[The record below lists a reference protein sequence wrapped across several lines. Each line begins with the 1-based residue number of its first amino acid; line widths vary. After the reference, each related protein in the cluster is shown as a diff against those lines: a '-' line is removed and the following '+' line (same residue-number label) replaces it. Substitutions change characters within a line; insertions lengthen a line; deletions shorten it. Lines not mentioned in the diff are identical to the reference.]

1 MATDDSNPW
10 WSKRDRALVRTV
22 TELLDSGEYER
33 LAELLERER
42 TACEQEGDALP
53 AHTLDLARRICLA
66 CGQSQAEAAW
76 HQQARK
82 EAAQREDELR
92 GQLDT
97 LLDLAGGTAPI
108 PDAPAPPEPVEPLSL
123 WQRIQGILH
132 GRVGQLPSGEVVS
145 EAPVQGSTSP
155 RLGRVE
161 GRARS
166 PTEEAETPSPSP
178 AQVADAQP
186 SSPSQAMAAADS
198 SLPGSKRKED
208 MIPPAGREKAEEPG
222 PPSLVV
228 YCLGPFRVY
237 QDDQPVYDWP
247 SSRGKA
253 IFKYLVTHRE
263 RPVVKEVLME
273 LFWPGAHPDA
283 ARNNLNVAIYGLRQ
297 ALRRTRPSY
306 SHVLFQDD
314 CYLLN
319 PDLRIWVDTE
329 EFTAHCRDAEEM
341 NQRGDQVAAT
351 REYHAA
357 ETLYEGEFLEEDRY
371 EDWPIPPRQRLR
383 DSFRGALNHLSR
395 FYLDQGDFIACVSVC
410 RKMLAVDPCCEE
422 AHRRLMRCYSRLG
435 QHFLAMRQYHL
446 CVETLAEELD
456 LAPAPSTA
464 QLYDRI
470 RSHDGT

>member
-1 MATDDSNPW
+1 
-10 WSKRDRALVRTV
+10 
-22 TELLDSGEYER
+22 
-33 LAELLERER
+33 
-42 TACEQEGDALP
+42 
-53 AHTLDLARRICLA
+53 
-66 CGQSQAEAAW
+66 
-76 HQQARK
+76 
-82 EAAQREDELR
+82 
-92 GQLDT
+92 
-97 LLDLAGGTAPI
+97 
-108 PDAPAPPEPVEPLSL
+108 
-123 WQRIQGILH
+123 
-132 GRVGQLPSGEVVS
+132 
-145 EAPVQGSTSP
+145 
-155 RLGRVE
+155 
-161 GRARS
+161 
-166 PTEEAETPSPSP
+166 
-178 AQVADAQP
+178 
-186 SSPSQAMAAADS
+186 
-198 SLPGSKRKED
+198 
-208 MIPPAGREKAEEPG
+208 
-222 PPSLVV
+222 
-228 YCLGPFRVY
+228 
-237 QDDQPVYDWP
+237 VYDWP

-319 PDLRIWVDTE
+319 PDLRIWVDIE
-329 EFTAHCRDAEEM
+329 EFTAHCRNAEEM

-351 REYHAA
+351 REYHSA

-395 FYLDQGDFIACVSVC
+395 FYLDQEDYIASVSVC

-464 QLYDRI
+464 QLYHRI
-470 RSHDGT
+470 RSHDRV